1 MRRLLST
8 KYSTGA
14 FNSAILLLRIV
25 LGVLMLLHG
34 YDKLVHFEDN
44 VTHMPNFI
52 SLGQKTSLI
61 LVIFA
66 EFFCS
71 AILIIGLFTRF
82 ACIPLII
89 TMCVALFQV
98 HHAEFAGKG
107 QTATLFLVGY
117 IILLLLGPGK
127 VSVDTMIG
135 K

>member
-1 MRRLLST
+1 MKRLLST

-14 FNSAILLLRIV
+14 FNTAMLLFRIV

-34 YDKLVHFEDN
+34 YEKLIHFQNHISD
-44 VTHMPNFI
+44 MPNFLGI
-52 SLGQKTSLI
+52 GQKTTLI

-98 HHAEFAGKG
+98 HNADFSGHG
-107 QTATLFLVGY
+107 QAATLYLSGY
-117 IILLLLGPGK
+117 IVLFLLGPGK
-127 VSVDTMIG
+127 VSVDSMIG